1 MSTFPRA
8 TGLGGLI
15 ACSLLTV
22 SCAITPKPIAA
33 PVTAL
38 RWDAGSASYDDVVAA
53 ARSLAPT
60 YRYDILEAAD
70 DRLILASVKLYGAE
84 LDDNCIYPI
93 INVRTGGRMHTFGT
107 WQLELYRSLY
117 YRGRV
122 DGNVLLEI
130 SHADYGVRVRSNCRA
145 LTQLGIQPA
154 ESRGVH
160 EKELV
165 EAIRNQLPVP
175 SAGASVPPAKRDT
188 SEEAAIE
195 PSLTPAD
202 DTSGDCDL
210 DLELR
215 KLGRLHT
222 DGLLTDKEFAELKEK
237 LLARCG

>member
-1 MSTFPRA
+1 MRALPRA
-8 TGLGGLI
+8 TVLGGLTT
-15 ACSLLTV
+15 CSFLAV

-38 RWDAGSASYDDVVAA
+38 HWDVGSASYGDVVAA
-53 ARSLAPT
+53 ARSVVPT
-60 YRYDILEAAD
+60 HRYDILEASD
-70 DRLILASVKLYGAE
+70 ERLILASIKLYGAE

-130 SHADYGVRVRSNCRA
+130 SQADYGVRVRSNCRA

-154 ESRGVH
+154 ESRGIH
-160 EKELV
+160 ERELV
-165 EAIRNQLPVP
+165 DAIRNQLPAPPPGVSAVP
-175 SAGASVPPAKRDT
+175 EGREI
-188 SEEAAIE
+188 SEGAAIE
-195 PSLTPAD
+195 PSSTQAD
-202 DTSGDCDL
+202 DTSSDCDL
-210 DLELR
+210 DVELR
-215 KLGRLHT
+215 KLDRLHT
-222 DGLLTDKEFAELKEK
+222 DGLLNDKEFAELKER